1 MAEFRRVE
9 TDQEPEAVVDAATT
23 PLASTRGFPSAGWIN
38 SAGKAILSAWILSIL
53 VHAAVFLVMLILV
66 FPYAPGALSL
76 FPRTRA
82 ELVGEVFDPR
92 ESEWLSAE
100 RNPAQLS
107 MEETARHDP
116 FDLRL
121 EPRPPSDWS
130 DPKAFG
136 TSAST
141 RQSDLTI
148 VGIGTGGSDLSR
160 FGLTGGGGGA
170 EFFGLGRSAPGVRRI
185 VYVVDRSGSM
195 TDTFEFVRREMKRSI
210 GALRRSQRFH
220 AIFFSSGDFLENP
233 PRDLVAAIPANK
245 IQTFAFIDGVMP
257 GGGTDPE
264 PAMRRAFAVNP
275 DVIYFLTDGEF
286 RPTLVARLQEWNRN
300 ERVRIFTIAFLGSG
314 GIPLLEQIA
323 REHNGEFR
331 LVTENDLP

>member
-9 TDQEPEAVVDAATT
+9 TEQEPDAAIDAA
-23 PLASTRGFPSAGWIN
+23 PASHVSARRLPFAGWFN
-38 SAGKAILSAWILSIL
+38 SAGRAILSAWILSLL
-53 VHAAVFLVMLILV
+53 VHAAVFVVMLILV
-66 FPYAPGALSL
+66 FPYAPGAASML
-76 FPRTRA
+76 PRTHA
-82 ELVGEVFDPR
+82 ELVGEVFDAR

-100 RNPAQLS
+100 KSPTQLP
-107 MEETARHDP
+107 MDETARSDP
-116 FDLRL
+116 LDLRM
-121 EPRPPSDWS
+121 EPKAPSEWS

-136 TSAST
+136 ASAST
-141 RQSDLTI
+141 RPSDLSI

-160 FGLTGGGGGA
+160 FGLAGGGGGA

-220 AIFFSSGDFLENP
+220 TIFFSSGDLLENP

-245 IQTFAFIDGVMP
+245 TQAFAFIDGVMA

-275 DVIYFLTDGEF
+275 DIIYFLTDGEF

-300 ERVRIFTIAFLGSG
+300 EKVRIFTIAFLGSG

-323 REHNGEFR
+323 REHGGEFR
-331 LVTENDLP
+331 FVTENDLP